1 MKRVV
6 ELRYAVLTSLATL
19 LWLIVEF
26 VIGFQDKYIGV
37 YPYVTICSLAVPLL
51 CYRQAFQEKRENLG
65 TKFTLRKALLAG
77 FLLAVFTSI
86 FSIPVEIFFLQLI
99 NPDFMADM
107 IRYAA
112 IHSKQT
118 EEAVAVYIN
127 LQSMVMETVIFTFIT
142 GIIIASI
149 LAFRYRTD

>member
-19 LWLIVEF
+19 LWLITEY
-26 VIGFQDKYIGV
+26 VIGFQDKYISI
-37 YPYVTICSLAVPLL
+37 YPFVTLCSLAVPLL
-51 CYRQAFQEKRENLG
+51 CYRQAFREKRDVLG
-65 TKFTLRKALLAG
+65 NKFTLQQALLAG
-77 FLLAVFTSI
+77 FLLALFTSI

-112 IHSKQT
+112 VQTKQT

-127 LQSMVMETVIFTFIT
+127 LQSMIMETVLVTFIT
-142 GIIIASI
+142 SGIIA
-149 LAFRYRTD
+149 LALALRYRAD

>member
-26 VIGFQDKYIGV
+26 VVGFQDKYISV
-37 YPYVTICSLAVPLL
+37 YPYITLLSLAVPVL
-51 CYRQAFQEKRENLG
+51 CYRQAFREKRENLG
-65 TKFTLRKALLAG
+65 SNFTLGKALFAG
-77 FLLAVFTSI
+77 FLLALLTSV

-127 LQSMVMETVIFTFIT
+127 LQSLVMETIIFTFIT
-142 GIIIASI
+142 SIIIASV